1 MSIMPTSPVPD
12 PAESRPP
19 AAARPTTE
27 LDHLLDTGPIARL
40 LAPLALPVAPWV
52 ALGLSV
58 LAALGTAAVAGSD
71 RRGTT
76 ALGLLVVV
84 LIAVPAM
91 ARPPAGRFGWLMPGV
106 VRGLEYGLVVR
117 VVAAV
122 DHAAMPVAFGL
133 LCAVAYH
140 HYDTVYR
147 WRHTRRGP
155 AGWVYRLGMGW
166 DGRLIMLAGIVL
178 FTARLRAPLAIA
190 AVLLAVVFVAESAI
204 GWRAWLT
211 TQGRVTRSE

>member
-1 MSIMPTSPVPD
+1 MSILPSARGAD
-12 PAESRPP
+12 PGRARPP
-19 AAARPTTE
+19 ASARPSTE
-27 LDHLLDTGPIARL
+27 LDHLVDAGPIARL
-40 LAPLALPVAPWV
+40 LAPFALPLAPWL

-58 LAALGTAAVAGSD
+58 AAALGTMAAAGAD

-84 LIAVPAM
+84 LLAVPAM

-122 DHAAMPVAFGL
+122 DSAAMPIAFGL
-133 LCAVAYH
+133 LCAVALH

-155 AGWVYRLGMGW
+155 AAWVYRLGMGW
-166 DGRLIMLAGIVL
+166 DGRLILLAGIVL
-178 FTARLRAPLAIA
+178 CTARLRAPLAIS
-190 AVLLAVVFVAESAI
+190 AVLLAAVFVAESAI
-204 GWRAWLT
+204 GWRAWLAE
-211 TQGRVTRSE
+211 QRGVTHSE

>member
-1 MSIMPTSPVPD
+1 MTSTMSIMPASPVPD
-12 PAESRPP
+12 PAEKRWP
-19 AAARPTTE
+19 ASARPTTE
-27 LDHLLDTGPIARL
+27 LDHLLDAGPIGRL

-52 ALGLSV
+52 SLGLSV
-58 LAALGTAAVAGSD
+58 LAALGTAAAAGAD

-84 LIAVPAM
+84 LIAVPAL

-106 VRGLEYGLVVR
+106 VRALEYGLVVR

-122 DHAAMPVAFGL
+122 DRPAMPIAFGL

-155 AGWVYRLGMGW
+155 AAWVYRFGMGW

-204 GWRAWLT
+204 GWRSWLA
-211 TQGRVTRSE
+211 TQRPS

>member
-1 MSIMPTSPVPD
+1 MSIMSTAPGPEAAD
-12 PAESRPP
+12 ARPR
-19 AAARPTTE
+19 ASVRPTTE
-27 LDHLLDTGPIARL
+27 LDHLVDAGPIARL
-40 LAPLALPVAPWV
+40 LAPMALPMVPWLSLALSGA
-52 ALGLSV
+52 
-58 LAALGTAAVAGSD
+58 AALGTMAAAGAD
-71 RRGTT
+71 RRGIT

-84 LIAVPAM
+84 LLAVPAM

-106 VRGLEYGLVVR
+106 VRALEYGLVVR

-122 DHAAMPVAFGL
+122 DRPAMPIAFGL

-155 AGWVYRLGMGW
+155 AGWVYRYGMGW

-178 FTARLRAPLAIA
+178 CTDRLRAPLAIA
-190 AVLLAVVFVAESAI
+190 AVLLAVVFLLESAF
-204 GWRAWLT
+204 GWWDWLERA
-211 TQGRVTRSE
+211 RVTHSE

>member
-1 MSIMPTSPVPD
+1 MTSTMSIMSTSPVPD
-12 PAESRPP
+12 AAQMRPP
-19 AAARPTTE
+19 ASARPTTE
-27 LDHLLDTGPIARL
+27 LDHLLDAGPIARL
-40 LAPLALPVAPWV
+40 LAPLALPVVPWL
-52 ALGLSV
+52 ALGLSA
-58 LAALGTAAVAGSD
+58 LAALGTAAVAGSE

-84 LIAVPAM
+84 LIAVPAL

-117 VVAAV
+117 VVAEV
-122 DHAAMPVAFGL
+122 DRPAMPIAFGL

-147 WRHTRRGP
+147 WRHTGRGP

-190 AVLLAVVFVAESAI
+190 AVLLAAVFLAESAV
-204 GWRAWLT
+204 GWRRWLAA
-211 TQGRVTRSE
+211 QPRA